1 MYYAMYAIHNQNKS
15 IIIKKLSLCTYVF
28 MYLTVCKVDALCGFL
43 LHSLKAT

>member
-15 IIIKKLSLCTYVF
+15 IIIKKSIFMYVF